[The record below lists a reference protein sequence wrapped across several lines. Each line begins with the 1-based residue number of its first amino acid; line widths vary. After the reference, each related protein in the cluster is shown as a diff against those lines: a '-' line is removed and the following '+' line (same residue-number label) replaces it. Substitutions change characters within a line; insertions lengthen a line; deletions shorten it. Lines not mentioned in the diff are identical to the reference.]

1 MTFIINEQIYLINII
16 HSKYLKKKSI
26 QNRNTVANITQ
37 YIIHFIIIIICILV
51 DFLGYG
57 SITQGENLNRIK
69 LILAQSMEEYQQLKW
84 KWSMRHWD
92 TDMKALRRSNV
103 RGRQWCSEVKV
114 KEHSEYKA
122 WGVTSERW
130 QNGKSQS
137 FSPKSNTDLKI
148 AYGLKYLQIQI
159 N

>member
-37 YIIHFIIIIICILV
+37 YIIHFIIIIIYILV

-69 LILAQSMEEYQQLKW
+69 LILAQSMEEYQQLK
-84 KWSMRHWD
+84 
-92 TDMKALRRSNV
+92 
-103 RGRQWCSEVKV
+103 
-114 KEHSEYKA
+114 
-122 WGVTSERW
+122 
-130 QNGKSQS
+130 
-137 FSPKSNTDLKI
+137 
-148 AYGLKYLQIQI
+148 
-159 N
+159 